1 MDSYGLAAIIAATA
15 ALIESTA
22 HLVKAL
28 RPGKKRKKRK

>member
-15 ALIESTA
+15 ALIEATA

-28 RPGKKRKKRK
+28 KTGKRKKKRK